1 MKTVLI
7 FGGTGSVGS
16 FLVKKFSDEE
26 NVITPSRHFEINE
39 IPNIDAVIWC
49 QGVNKN
55 DSIHDLE
62 YEEYINVIDVNLN
75 YITKTL
81 NLLIKNNKLNKG
93 SRCLVISSIWQEYSR
108 SCKFSYTVSKAAIGG
123 LVRSCSIDLGKD
135 IFMNALLP
143 GPIDNEMTRS
153 NLSDEQMKKLPGFV
167 NLEDIWQLS
176 RYLCL
181 YNMSTNGQSI
191 KIDLGFSVNKM

>member
-1 MKTVLI
+1 MKTVLV
-7 FGGTGSVGS
+7 FGGTGSIGS
-16 FLVKKFSDEE
+16 FLVKKFSDEVH
-26 NVITPSRHFEINE
+26 VIAPPKNFECNE
-39 IPNIDAVIWC
+39 IPSVDAVIWC

-55 DSIHDLE
+55 DSIHNLE
-62 YEEYINVIDVNLN
+62 YDDYINVIDVNLN
-75 YITKTL
+75 FITKTL
-81 NLLIKNNKLNKG
+81 NYLIKNNKLNKG

-135 IFMNALLP
+135 IFINALLP

-153 NLSDEQMKKLPGFV
+153 NLSDEQMKKLLGFV

-181 YNMSTNGQSI
+181 HNTSTNGQSI
-191 KIDLGFSVNKM
+191 KIDLGFSVCKM